1 MTQSAQRNPLGSAP
15 IPRLMLR
22 FAVPSIIAMLVGSLY
37 NIVDQFFIGRAVGT
51 LGNAATNVAF
61 PLTTSCMSLALMFGI
76 GGASCFNL
84 AMGRGDKDEAPA
96 YMGNA
101 LVMLILCG
109 TVLCAVTL
117 TFLEPLLTLFGAP
130 ADVMPYAREY
140 VSITALGFPFLLI
153 TTGGGHLIRADGSP
167 RMTMIC
173 SLTGA
178 IVNTILDA
186 LFVMVFHW
194 GMAGA
199 AWATIIGQ
207 ILSAVIVLVYMRRPR
222 TVTLTREH
230 FRLRAGCVRRIASIG
245 AASFFNQVAMMVV
258 QITLNN
264 ALRYWGALSVYG
276 ESIPLAVAGI
286 VMKVN
291 QVSFSVVIG
300 ISQGAQPIES
310 FNYGA
315 RQYPRVRRAYMTA
328 AALAGSVSILSFA
341 LFQLIPR
348 QIISL
353 FGQGSEEYF
362 RFGVSYFR
370 VFLFFTWLNF
380 LQPITS
386 TFFTSIGK
394 PTRGIFL
401 SLTRQIIF
409 LLPLIIILPR
419 FLGIDGIL
427 YAGPAAD
434 LLSAACAIIMALIA
448 FRDMRRLD
456 SPAA

>member
-1 MTQSAQRNPLGSAP
+1 MTQSGQRNPLGYAP

-61 PLTTSCMSLALMFGI
+61 PLTTSCLSLALMFGI

-117 TFLEPLLTLFGAP
+117 AFLEPLLTLFGAP

-178 IVNTILDA
+178 IVNTILDT

-207 ILSAVIVLVYMRRPR
+207 ILSAVIVLMYMRRPR

-409 LLPLIIILPR
+409 LLPLIIFLPQAM
-419 FLGIDGIL
+419 GIDGIL
-427 YAGPAAD
+427 YAGPTAD
-434 LLSAACAIIMALIA
+434 LLSAACAIIMALFA
-448 FRDMRRLD
+448 FRDMRRPD